1 MDKRL
6 KAVRKKLLTDFPFYA
21 KSALKIRTK
30 EGKVAPLKLNAA
42 QQILQ
47 AAIDRQMAEEGKVR
61 IIILKAR
68 QQGLSTHVGGYLYFS
83 VSQNTARK
91 AMVITHHADST
102 RALFDMTKS
111 IMKTVPRYLG
121 RTPNTHQ
128 DESCLSTLWTALMSL
143 RQQVATALGVVK
155 R

>member
-1 MDKRL
+1 MNKKL
-6 KAVRKKLLTDFPFYA
+6 KAVRKKLHTDFPFYA

-68 QQGLSTHVGGYLYFS
+68 QQGLSPMLVAIFTMFH
-83 VSQNTARK
+83 
-91 AMVITHHADST
+91 
-102 RALFDMTKS
+102 
-111 IMKTVPRYLG
+111 KTQP
-121 RTPNTHQ
+121 
-128 DESCLSTLWTALMSL
+128 E
-143 RQQVATALGVVK
+143 K
-155 R
+155 RW